1 MNFRQSQIHDS
12 MSNKKKILIV
22 DDSKLIRKGLSEIID
37 ASDEFE
43 VVGEATDG
51 AEALDA
57 IRRTQPDL
65 VTLDVVM
72 PGMDGL
78 TTLKHI
84 MIECPRPTVMLSS
97 LTHDGS
103 KITFDALRYGAVDF
117 ISKPSKLEHSADLKI
132 PAENIIRK
140 LNAAS
145 SVNVG
150 VASYIRPL
158 PDSAIDEDI
167 HDLGCKTLVGFGAA
181 EGGYGALMKIIP
193 GLAPTQAAYIAVL
206 YVDEDHL
213 DGFIDYLNDH
223 SRVRVKRAEHNEV
236 LKAGVCYLSTG
247 SDYLTVHKSNVE
259 FLFHINPAPFST
271 RRGSVDRLFFSIAEV
286 MESNSVGVIL
296 SGAGVDGVEGME
308 EIDRVGGVTIVQDAK
323 TSLVKEMPQKAT
335 GTITPGFVISDVDVS
350 TNINKLLHSG

>member
-1 MNFRQSQIHDS
+1 

-37 ASDEFE
+37 ASDDFE

-51 AEALDA
+51 VEALAA
-57 IRRTQPDL
+57 IRHMQPDL

-97 LTHDGS
+97 LTQDGS
-103 KITFDALRYGAVDF
+103 KTTFDALRYGAVDF
-117 ISKPSKLEHSADLKI
+117 ISKPSKLEDDMDMNI
-132 PAENIIRK
+132 PGEDIIRK

-145 SVNVG
+145 DVNVG

-158 PDSAIDEDI
+158 PNSVANKGML
-167 HDLGCKTLVGFGAA
+167 DLNCKTLVGFGAA

-193 GLAPTQAAYIAVL
+193 GLTPAQAAYIAVL

-213 DGFIDYLNDH
+213 DGFIAYLNDH
-223 SRVRVKRAEHNEV
+223 CRIHVKRAEHNEV
-236 LKAGVCYLSTG
+236 LEAGVCYLSSG
-247 SDYLTVHKSNVE
+247 SDYLTVHKSNEDFV
-259 FLFHINPAPFST
+259 FHINPAPFST

-286 MESNSVGVIL
+286 MESNAVGVIL

-308 EIDRVGGVTIVQDAK
+308 EIKRVGGVTMVQDTS
-323 TSLVKEMPQKAT
+323 TSLVKEMPQKAI
-335 GTITPGFVISDVDVS
+335 GTITPQYVISDVEVS